1 MQMTQFLG
9 DMYLELNI
17 YDNIYDLFN
26 KSFISPLAPFARSY
40 YQFYLD
46 DSTFIGADWCY
57 KLRFVPKRSG
67 DLVFEG
73 YMWVHD
79 TTYAVKRFQANI
91 APGANLNYIQEFYIE
106 QEWGFPKGRKKQNE
120 TDIECALRE
129 FTEETQY
136 KPDTITI
143 DDYSFPYHEIFFGT
157 NKHKY
162 FLLLDIVVYNS
173 LDKTKLFLADYF

>member
-1 MQMTQFLG
+1 MEASRISGVENMQMTQFLG

-26 KSFISPLAPFARSY
+26 KSFISPLAPYARTY

-73 YMWVHD
+73 HMWVHD
-79 TTYAVKRFQANI
+79 TTYAVKRFEANI

-106 QEWGFPKGRKKQNE
+106 QAFEQVQKEVWMLTSEKMV
-120 TDIECALRE
+120 L
-129 FTEETQY
+129 
-136 KPDTITI
+136 
-143 DDYSFPYHEIFFGT
+143 SF
-157 NKHKY
+157 
-162 FLLLDIVVYNS
+162 
-173 LDKTKLFLADYF
+173 